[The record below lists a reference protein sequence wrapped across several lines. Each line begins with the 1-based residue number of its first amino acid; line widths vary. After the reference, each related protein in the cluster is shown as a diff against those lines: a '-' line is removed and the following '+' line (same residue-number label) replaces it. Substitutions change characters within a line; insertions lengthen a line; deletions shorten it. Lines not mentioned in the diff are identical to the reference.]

1 MKPWPVAA
9 KAVVVAVVALLLYAT
24 GDTFT
29 MVQGSDFTSFV
40 IAPAL
45 AVQIGCLVVVGV
57 ALAVP
62 TGPALSIARWAVA
75 LGAVLVASHRLVID
89 NLHHEIRDVYVAAAI
104 QTLSL
109 DPAREGG
116 LAVRWT
122 MGGFR
127 IGPAGADAALWCFSP
142 PLIGLD
148 RTVLSRAL

>member
-1 MKPWPVAA
+1 
-9 KAVVVAVVALLLYAT
+9 
-24 GDTFT
+24 

-45 AVQIGCLVVVGV
+45 AVQSRLSCGSRRCAG
-57 ALAVP
+57 VP
-62 TGPALSIARWAVA
+62 TGPALSVARWAVA
-75 LGAVLVASHRLVID
+75 LCAVLVASHRLVID
-89 NLHHEIRDVYVAAAI
+89 NLHHEIRDVYVAMPRCRR
-104 QTLSL
+104 SDL